1 MLRVF
6 RTYRLSA
13 LALVALT
20 ATGRSPASS
29 ALRQDRAWKTYLNR
43 TAGFCISYP
52 ARWAKSETYD
62 GSGLAVTTGVKKH
75 SPIPVGSMDVSAL
88 AFPGGEVR
96 PASLNL
102 DNDFDLQMTGL
113 KKFVRAEQVEILDK
127 RVFTLGASPSLFMK
141 VRYLDPRDRRIW
153 VDEVIFSRRDRLS
166 YRLELEARGD
176 QLERFEANFTRFVN
190 SFQMECGSGTS
201 SATASNALAFHLSED
216 VPSH

>member
-1 MLRVF
+1 MLRVSS
-6 RTYRLSA
+6 TYRLSA
-13 LALVALT
+13 LVLVALT
-20 ATGRSPASS
+20 ATGLSPANS

-62 GSGLAVTTGVKKH
+62 GLGLAVTTGAKKH

-88 AFPGGEVR
+88 PGIDLHAV
-96 PASLNL
+96 SLDL
-102 DNDFDLQMTGL
+102 DNDFDLQMAGL
-113 KKFVRAEQVEILDK
+113 KKFVRAEQVEILEK
-127 RVFTLGASPSLFMK
+127 RAFTLGASPSLFMK

-153 VDEVIFSRRDRLS
+153 VDEIIFSRRDRLS

-190 SFQMECGSGTS
+190 SFQMDCGSGTA
-201 SATASNALAFHLSED
+201 SATASNALAFHLTQD
-216 VPSH
+216 GPSR